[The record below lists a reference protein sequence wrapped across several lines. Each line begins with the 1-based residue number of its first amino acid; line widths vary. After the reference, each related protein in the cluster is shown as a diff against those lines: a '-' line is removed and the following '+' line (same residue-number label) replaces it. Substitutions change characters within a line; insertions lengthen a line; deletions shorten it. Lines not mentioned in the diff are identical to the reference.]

1 MKGKESYFAL
11 APELL
16 KKALPKRVELTDED
30 MTNIKL
36 PSRRYGE
43 IEQIIVDFYWELD
56 IRFIPLAP
64 LAIAQAMGCG
74 PIPYRS
80 LGRIAYPILKE
91 ASPDAV
97 TCWIFN
103 KPFVLFDDRMPA
115 SRCAFTMMHELAHIC
130 LDHRQHSK
138 LAEIEANYFAATALC
153 PLPLLEKSRLRVPA
167 EIAKAFGISDECA
180 QNRLKRLSVWQKIP
194 EKRRNLAFDYAVGNR
209 LSFKVPIQLDLFNN
223 LEFEAKVQ

>member
-1 MKGKESYFAL
+1 MTKETYFTL

-16 KKALPKRVELTDED
+16 KKALPKRIELTDFD
-30 MTNIKL
+30 MASIKL
-36 PSRRYGE
+36 PPRKYGE
-43 IEQIIVDFYWELD
+43 IERGVLKLYCDFD
-56 IRFIPLAP
+56 IRLIPLDP

-97 TCWIFN
+97 TCWIFD
-103 KPFVLFDDRMPA
+103 KPFILFNDRMPTG
-115 SRCAFTMMHELAHIC
+115 RCSFTMMHELAHIC
-130 LDHRQHSK
+130 LGHREQSK

-180 QNRLKRLSVWQKIP
+180 KNRLKRLWVWQRIP
-194 EKRRNLAFDYAVGNR
+194 MSRRNLAFDSAISNR
-209 LSFKVPIQLDLFNN
+209 LSFKVPIQLNLFNY
-223 LEFEAKVQ
+223 LESEAKAQ

>member
-1 MKGKESYFAL
+1 MKEKESYFAL

-30 MTNIKL
+30 KASIKL
-36 PSRRYGE
+36 PPRRYEE
-43 IEQIIVDFYWELD
+43 IEQEIVDFYHDLD
-56 IRFIPLAP
+56 IRLIPLDP

-74 PIPYRS
+74 PISYRL

-97 TCWIFN
+97 TCWVFG
-103 KPFVLFDDRMPA
+103 KPFVLFDDRMPTG
-115 SRCAFTMMHELAHIC
+115 RCAFTMMHELAHIR
-130 LDHRQHSK
+130 LGHREHSK

-180 QNRLKRLSVWQKIP
+180 QNRLKRLSAWQKIP
-194 EKRRNLAFDYAVGNR
+194 EKRRNLAFDYAVENR

-223 LEFEAKVQ
+223 LEHEEKAQ